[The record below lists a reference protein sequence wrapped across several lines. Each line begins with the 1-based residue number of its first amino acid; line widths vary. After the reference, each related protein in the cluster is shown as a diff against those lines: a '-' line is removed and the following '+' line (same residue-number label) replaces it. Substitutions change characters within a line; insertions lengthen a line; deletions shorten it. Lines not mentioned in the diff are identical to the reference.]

1 MTETTTPET
10 EAVAETQ
17 DQPVQLGMADLQ
29 ACIQI
34 IDVAT
39 TRGAFRGEELSAVG
53 GARDRISAFIE
64 SNKPAEEEPTEQSG
78 DADAE

>member
-1 MTETTTPET
+1 MTEQVAT
-10 EAVAETQ
+10 EAAAEVPQ
-17 DQPVQLGMADLQ
+17 EPIQLGLNDLQ

-64 SNKPAEEEPTEQSG
+64 SNKPAETEATAESG

>member
-1 MTETTTPET
+1 MTEQVAT
-10 EAVAETQ
+10 EAAAEVSQ
-17 DQPVQLGMADLQ
+17 EPIQLGLNDLQ

-64 SNKPAEEEPTEQSG
+64 SNKPAETEATTESG

>member
-1 MTETTTPET
+1 MTEQVAT
-10 EAVAETQ
+10 EAAAEAQ

-64 SNKPAEEEPTEQSG
+64 SNKPAETEATTESG